1 MKSGV
6 SVPMPVGLPRRLR
19 GMAPPSRMRRERRLR
34 DGSVSARVGAGLG
47 APRVAS
53 TKDGAGAESW
63 AARGVKNTR
72 PEVLSQSRS
81 MLMVR
86 MGSAL

>member
-34 DGSVSARVGAGLG
+34 DGSVSARVGAAL
-47 APRVAS
+47 AVPRVAS
-53 TKDGAGAESW
+53 TKDGAGAGSC
-63 AARGVKNTR
+63 AARGV
-72 PEVLSQSRS
+72 
-81 MLMVR
+81 
-86 MGSAL
+86 